1 MRTLTAAG
9 AIGAMALAV
18 TGCAGAAN
26 GAGSAGDR
34 LEIVTTTTQLADIT
48 SELVGDAAEVTSL
61 LQPGASAHSFDP
73 GPAAL
78 GALADADLLIVNG
91 AGLEEWLGDT
101 VEASGFAGTV
111 VDTSEPIDLLEAGE
125 EADAHAG
132 EDEDAHADE
141 AEGEEHAEEAP
152 TEPGHEGE
160 TAEEHAEHADEG
172 EETVD
177 EPGHEGETAE
187 EHAAHGEFDPHV
199 WTDPANAILQ
209 AQAIRDAVT
218 AADPEADI
226 DASADAYIAQ
236 LGELEEWMRASIE
249 QVPVDERLVVTT
261 HDTFGY
267 LERAFDV
274 QVVGTVLPS
283 LDDSADA
290 SAAHIDELVA
300 EIRETG
306 APVVFSEN
314 AIDPQLAATIARE
327 AGVELRQG
335 EDALAADA
343 LGAEGTP
350 TGTYIGSLVHNT
362 TAMVTAWGAEPLPVP
377 ESLS

>member
-152 TEPGHEGE
+152 T
-160 TAEEHAEHADEG
+160 
-172 EETVD
+172 

>member
-1 MRTLTAAG
+1 MRMLPALGAVG
-9 AIGAMALAV
+9 AISLV
-18 TGCAGAAN
+18 LTGCAGAA
-26 GAGSAGDR
+26 GQPGSADDG
-34 LEIVTTTTQLADIT
+34 LQIVATTTQLADVT
-48 SELVGDAAEVTSL
+48 RELVGDAAEVTSL

-78 GALADADLLIVNG
+78 SALADADLLIVNG
-91 AGLEEWLGDT
+91 AGLETWLDDT

-111 VDTSEPIDLLEAGE
+111 VDTSEALELIAAG
-125 EADAHAG
+125 DDPH
-132 EDEDAHADE
+132 
-141 AEGEEHAEEAP
+141 EGHDHGAEEA
-152 TEPGHEGE
+152 GHEGE
-160 TAEEHAEHADEG
+160 TAEEHAEHAG
-172 EETVD
+172 EEHAEET
-177 EPGHEGETAE
+177 GHEG
-187 EHAAHGEFDPHV
+187 HDHGEFDPHV
-199 WTDPANAILQ
+199 WNDPANVILQ
-209 AQAIRDAVT
+209 AQAIVDAVT
-218 AADPEADI
+218 AADPAVDI
-226 DASADAYIAQ
+226 DASADAYLAQ
-236 LGELEEWMRASIE
+236 LAELDEWMRASID
-249 QVPVDERLVVTT
+249 QVPVAERLVITT

-300 EIRETG
+300 EIRESG

-335 EDALAADA
+335 EAALAADS
-343 LGAEGTP
+343 LGAEGSATS
-350 TGTYIGSLVHNT
+350 TYIGSQVHNT

-377 ESLS
+377 ESLT